1 MGQGHLGS
9 RRVLAQSDNFDQSCA
24 LGNELAM
31 ETASVVTHEHVDAEH
46 DQGASWDDVFPGL
59 LDEDEQ
65 SDGPDEQVRAFMFF
79 HVFFLAH
86 TLQVQDAVHDRESDE
101 DDGRVKIVK
110 ANKVLEIKGIK
121 FHLALLSDLSSVC
134 CG

>member
-1 MGQGHLGS
+1 M
-9 RRVLAQSDNFDQSCA
+9 
-24 LGNELAM
+24 
-31 ETASVVTHEHVDAEH
+31 
-46 DQGASWDDVFPGL
+46 
-59 LDEDEQ
+59 
-65 SDGPDEQVRAFMFF
+65 
-79 HVFFLAH
+79 
-86 TLQVQDAVHDRESDE
+86 HDRESDE